1 MEINIKENMN
11 EIGGSFMLSWAIF
24 GGALS
29 SGAAMLASG
38 GAGMALVIAVAWMAF
53 AGAHILP
60 MVTWCHMLT
69 GDLAD
74 VEGNWMRNGMRLVSQ
89 IIGACLAI
97 VLMTEA
103 GEIETGWAATD
114 MWITDIADVYW
125 SVLAMVAAGAVWW
138 QIHTRC
144 ESEWVS
150 AIGLMAL
157 FGAMTLTGASEMG
170 ASITSGLDGIADTLV
185 NWICDA
191 AFVAIGALI
200 GVKIDELLPEAGAA
214 EEAAA
219 AE

>member
-11 EIGGSFMLSWAIF
+11 EIGGSFMLSWAIM
-24 GGALS
+24 GGLLS
-29 SGAAMLASG
+29 SGMAM
-38 GAGMALVIAVAWMAF
+38 AGTGVGVGLIIAVAWMAF

-89 IIGACLAI
+89 VIGACLAI

-103 GEIETGWAATD
+103 GDIETGWEATD
-114 MWITDIADVYW
+114 MWITEIADQYW

-144 ESEWVS
+144 ETEWVS
-150 AIGLMAL
+150 AFGLMA
-157 FGAMTLTGASEMG
+157 FASVMTITGASSMG
-170 ASITSGLDGIADTLV
+170 ASITSGFDGMVDTLV

-191 AFVAIGALI
+191 AFIAIGALL

>member
-11 EIGGSFMLSWAIF
+11 EIGGSFMLSWAIM
-24 GGALS
+24 GGLLS
-29 SGAAMLASG
+29 SGMAM
-38 GAGMALVIAVAWMAF
+38 AGTGVGVGLIIAVAWMAF

-89 IIGACLAI
+89 VIGACLAI

-103 GEIETGWAATD
+103 GEIDTSWAATD
-114 MWITDIADVYW
+114 MWITEIGDVYW

-144 ESEWVS
+144 ETEWVS
-150 AIGLMAL
+150 AFGLMA
-157 FGAMTLTGASEMG
+157 FAGVMTITGATEMG
-170 ASITSGLDGIADTLV
+170 ASITSGFDGMVDTLV

-191 AFVAIGALI
+191 AFIAIGALL
-200 GVKIDELLPEAGAA
+200 GVKIDELLPEAAA

>member
-11 EIGGSFMLSWAIF
+11 EIGGSFMLSWAIM
-24 GGALS
+24 GGLLS
-29 SGAAMLASG
+29 SGMAMMETGVGVGLI
-38 GAGMALVIAVAWMAF
+38 IAVAWMAF

-89 IIGACLAI
+89 VIGACLAI

-103 GEIETGWAATD
+103 GEIDTSWAATD
-114 MWITDIADVYW
+114 MWITEIGDVYW

-144 ESEWVS
+144 ETEWVS
-150 AIGLMAL
+150 AFGLMA
-157 FGAMTLTGASEMG
+157 FAGVMTITGATEMG
-170 ASITSGLDGIADTLV
+170 ASITSGFDGMVDTLV

-191 AFVAIGALI
+191 AFIAIGALL
-200 GVKIDELLPEAGAA
+200 GVKIDELLPEAAA